1 MVTYYVGRNVPFKPK
16 HANCENSGQLKMR
29 HMRIP
34 SILLA
39 SLAILAGSGPKSSAV
54 DLFDSITGEAT
65 PYQAYSVSVAIDL
78 SGATGIAQQ
87 FTSSTP
93 NTVIDSLSLV
103 IAKSAGA
110 TGTIDLAIY
119 TTDSTNPIPT
129 STRVGQIT
137 QINVASLPLVG
148 NSGGTL
154 VINPSAS
161 APTVPS
167 VFSGLNTTLTN
178 SGNYFVVLNNYTGG
192 TGTIYWASWTGTA
205 KTGSLEAVYFD
216 AGWQNLGPT
225 NPWLLKVSTAAVPEP
240 STWALMTIAAGTIA
254 GIRYRRRQA

>member
-119 TTDSTNPIPT
+119 TTDSTDPIPT
-129 STRVGQIT
+129 SSQVGQIT
-137 QINVASLPLVG
+137 QINVASLPQVA
-148 NSGGTL
+148 NSGGTSSTL
-154 VINPSAS
+154 VINSPPS
-161 APTVPS
+161 PS
-167 VFSGLNTTLTN
+167 VYSGLNTTLTN

-192 TGTIYWASWTGTA
+192 SGTIYWASWTGTA

-216 AGWQNLGPT
+216 SGWQNLGPT